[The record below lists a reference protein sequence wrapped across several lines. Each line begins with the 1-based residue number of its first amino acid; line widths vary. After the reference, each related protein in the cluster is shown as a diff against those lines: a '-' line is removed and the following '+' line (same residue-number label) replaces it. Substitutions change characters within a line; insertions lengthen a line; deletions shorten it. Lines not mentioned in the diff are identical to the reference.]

1 MKLAASCLLLTTALL
16 PAASAFAVVSQSS
29 SQPLVRLEM
38 AESGRR
44 HVLQEVALVASFLL
58 TTAPALAERPTYLS
72 EPTEEFK
79 ESERQRAEFRKQQFV
94 VKQKFV
100 VVLDR
105 LNNESK
111 TEEQLEGDLKE
122 LKSLVINTGGL
133 PLGILK
139 EDLVKQVRAKKAKG
153 FWPTNVEIA
162 YVLTRSIVL
171 SCYSSRFLLTVNDI
185 VTLEFA

>member
-1 MKLAASCLLLTTALL
+1 MQGKAIKDQIHQATMKLAVSCLLLATALL
-16 PAASAFAVVSQSS
+16 PTAFAFVVVPQSS
-29 SQPLVRLEM
+29 RQPLVRLEM

-44 HVLQEVALVASFLL
+44 HLLHHAALVGSFLL
-58 TTAPALAERPTYLS
+58 TAAPALAERPTYLS

-79 ESERQRAEFRKQQFV
+79 ESERQRTEFRKQQLV

-105 LNNESK
+105 LTTASK
-111 TEEQLEGDLKE
+111 TEEQLEADLKE

-162 YVLTRSIVL
+162 YV
-171 SCYSSRFLLTVNDI
+171 
-185 VTLEFA
+185 

>member
-1 MKLAASCLLLTTALL
+1 MHGSHQATMKLAASCLLLATVFL
-16 PAASAFAVVSQSS
+16 PAASAFVVVSRSS
-29 SQPLVRLEM
+29 RQPLVVRLEM
-38 AESGRR
+38 ADSGRR
-44 HVLQEVALVASFLL
+44 HVLQQAALVGSFLL
-58 TTAPALAERPTYLS
+58 TAAPALAERPTYLS
-72 EPTEEFK
+72 EPTEDFK

-105 LNNESK
+105 LTNESK
-111 TEEQLEGDLKE
+111 TEEQLEADLKE

-162 YVLTRSIVL
+162 YVASHGP
-171 SCYSSRFLLTVNDI
+171 
-185 VTLEFA
+185 